1 MMTLK
6 ITWTITQ
13 HLTKNLIMKKTFKS
27 LTNRFHISFVRA
39 FGFFIACEKDYSIQ
53 ILFICIGIEIDF
65 KDLYDKR
72 NHKTI

>member
-1 MMTLK
+1 
-6 ITWTITQ
+6 
-13 HLTKNLIMKKTFKS
+13 MKKTFKS